1 MGFFLPYLQVARSA
15 GKSTFPAAV
24 AGQSAYGLPL
34 GNTSDSPIQLFNLFL
49 AKYPVQWVAPKEE
62 PAMYLGDSLYPKPGY
77 QTSKMLIP
85 RQFVSSLIL
94 TLVETCC
101 RF

>member
-34 GNTSDSPIQLFNLFL
+34 GKLYHQISPLYFFS

-85 RQFVSSLIL
+85 RQFVSSSV
-94 TLVETCC
+94 TKVP
-101 RF
+101 FS

>member
-1 MGFFLPYLQVARSA
+1 MLVFS
-15 GKSTFPAAV
+15 
-24 AGQSAYGLPL
+24 
-34 GNTSDSPIQLFNLFL
+34 

-85 RQFVSSLIL
+85 RQFVSTVTNPGLGNLSTKNRLRD
-94 TLVETCC
+94 
-101 RF
+101 RFLGQNLDRLLDRDF